1 MMQDFLSLIVQGV
14 QRTGDS
20 LCRGFPALSQPLA
33 MCEQMA
39 SCLLSKDSHLLEER
53 EEVLKLRGAGLR

>member
-1 MMQDFLSLIVQGV
+1 MKQDFLSPIVQGL

-20 LCRGFPALSQPLA
+20 RCRGFPALSQNLA

>member
-1 MMQDFLSLIVQGV
+1 MKQDFLSLIVRGL

-20 LCRGFPALSQPLA
+20 LYRGFPALSQPLA

-39 SCLLSKDSHLLEER
+39 SCLLSKDSNPLEER